1 MFLSFIL
8 GLSLAL
14 VFNNVV
20 ALIGLLFLVLYCW
33 RTKTKFWL
41 MSLAYILGIM
51 RISLIPMPPDF
62 QPGKYEFAAT
72 ICAEPDLRLD
82 QQKLV
87 LCFAKQK
94 VLATVGLYPP
104 YYYGDQVNFRGKI
117 ERPGEI
123 DGFRYDRY
131 LAKQGIYLI
140 SRQPSLEKVA
150 EEKRG
155 FFSVLFR
162 LKDNLKK
169 IIDKSMPEPEA
180 GLANALILGY
190 KNTVSREYLDLF
202 SEIGVSHMIAISG
215 THITIMAMIWQKI
228 MGIFFRRPKLILT
241 ISFLS
246 FYVLLT
252 GSSAAAL
259 RSLVMGILALVIM
272 SQKGKQN
279 GTWLLIFSAAFMLLI
294 NPLWLTADLG
304 FQLSYLAMIALI
316 YIYPWLNSYF
326 VNWPKQR
333 WAQGVWEVFV
343 LTIASQLLT
352 APLIAVNFGRFSV
365 IAPLANILLL
375 WIFPFLMATL
385 LGGLLLAA
393 LLPPLVKIFFLPAYF
408 GLLYIFSAA
417 EIIARVPLATVD
429 WRWNWGGAGLFYS
442 GFFLVYYFFNKQ
454 KNRA

>member
-1 MFLSFIL
+1 
-8 GLSLAL
+8 
-14 VFNNVV
+14 
-20 ALIGLLFLVLYCW
+20 
-33 RTKTKFWL
+33 
-41 MSLAYILGIM
+41 
-51 RISLIPMPPDF
+51 
-62 QPGKYEFAAT
+62 
-72 ICAEPDLRLD
+72 
-82 QQKLV
+82 
-87 LCFAKQK
+87 
-94 VLATVGLYPP
+94 
-104 YYYGDQVNFRGKI
+104 
-117 ERPGEI
+117 
-123 DGFRYDRY
+123 
-131 LAKQGIYLI
+131 GIYLI